1 MKIAVIGL
9 GFVGLSLAT
18 VLASKN
24 YNVIGVDTDIKKIQK
39 IKNGRVPFCEPQL
52 QSILKSSLKKK
63 LKISSDFKE
72 IDYCDFIFISVGT
85 PQSKDGSIDLTNIKL
100 VSKTIGKYLQ
110 NASKKIQIIVKSTV
124 IPGTALKIIQI
135 LERTSGKK
143 HGKDFDVITNPEFLR
158 ESRAIEDTKK
168 PHIIVLGAK
177 DLKSLNKISKFYG
190 KIHVH
195 TPIIRTNNQTAEMIK
210 YANNAFLA
218 TKISFINQIASIC
231 EKIPGSNIED
241 ISRAIGLDPRIGGQF
256 LNAGPGYGGSCLP
269 KDVRALINFSKDA
282 NVEPVLLSAVDKTN
296 KFQIKKI
303 LSKLKLDLGNLNDKQ
318 ITVLGIAFKPNTDD
332 IRDSVSITLIN
343 ELLKN
348 KAKVVVHDPMALDN
362 TRRLFK
368 NKITYSSSV
377 KNSLKNSD
385 CGVIITDWKEYR
397 KISRND
403 VTEMKNKIIIDSRR
417 MLKHIKSE
425 VDYFA
430 FGVGNE
436 KFNC

>member
-18 VLASKN
+18 VLGSKN
-24 YNVIGVDTDIKKIQK
+24 YKVIGIDTDIEKIQK
-39 IKNGRVPFCEPQL
+39 IENGIIPFSEPEL
-52 QSILKSSLKKK
+52 ESTLKSGLKKK
-63 LKISSDFKE
+63 LEISSDFKKVS
-72 IDYCDFIFISVGT
+72 DCDFIFISVGT
-85 PQSKDGSIDLTNIKL
+85 PQSTDGSIDLTNIKL
-100 VSKTIGKYLQ
+100 VSRTIGNHIQ

-124 IPGTALKIIQI
+124 IPGTAFKIIQI
-135 LERTSGKK
+135 LENSSGKK

-158 ESRAIEDTKK
+158 ESRAVEDTKN

-177 DLKSLNKISKFYG
+177 DDKSLNKISKFYE
-190 KIHVH
+190 KIHIR

-210 YANNAFLA
+210 YSNNAFLA

-241 ISRAIGLDPRIGGQF
+241 ISKAIGLDPRIGGQF

-269 KDVRALINFSKDA
+269 KDVKALINFSKDA
-282 NVEPVLLSAVDKTN
+282 KVKPVLLSAVDQIN
-296 KFQIKKI
+296 KFQMQKI
-303 LSKLKLDLGNLNDKQ
+303 LNKLKLDLGSLKNKQ

-332 IRDSVSITLIN
+332 IRDSVSITLIK

-348 KAKVVVHDPMALDN
+348 NAKVVVHDPMALEN
-362 TRRLFK
+362 AKKLFK
-368 NKITYSSSV
+368 KKIQYTSSI
-377 KNSLKNSD
+377 KDALKNSD
-385 CGVIITDWKEYR
+385 CGVVITDWKDYE
-397 KISRND
+397 KISKKD
-403 VTEMKNKIIIDSRR
+403 VANMKNKIIIDSRR

-430 FGVGNE
+430 FGIGN
-436 KFNC
+436 